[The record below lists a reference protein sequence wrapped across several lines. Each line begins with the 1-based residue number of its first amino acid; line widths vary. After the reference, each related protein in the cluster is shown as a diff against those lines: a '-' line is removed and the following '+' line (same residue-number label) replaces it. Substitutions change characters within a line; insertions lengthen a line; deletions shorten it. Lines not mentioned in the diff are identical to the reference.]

1 MLRAAGSATRGKDR
15 LRERLIRDLVQ
26 ENIDV
31 ARGVPRYKSRSRT
44 PKLAGG
50 WILGALIVAIAAF
63 FSGSLGTTSAG
74 GRRRANSPASAVGE
88 SGVLPS
94 ASTASGM
101 AAGGAPGPALPA
113 ALPAPKAIDPTLFQ
127 LAVRKIVLDPGHGG
141 SDPGAMTPGGL
152 SEKDITLDIAQRLAA
167 LLRTGG
173 LYGVVMTR
181 DRDESVSLE
190 RRVEIANGEKA
201 DLFMSIHINSIPLP
215 ERFGVETYYLGNSSD
230 PAALR
235 LAHAENSGSG
245 YSLSDFK
252 TLLEGVYIGVRQ
264 NESRRL
270 AQDMQSGLYRRLH
283 VVTPRLENRGVKT
296 APLVVLVGT
305 QMPAVLAEVSCIS
318 NGEEAKRLATPAYRQ
333 EIAQALR
340 AGVESYVASRGSG
353 SAAAPPVSAGS

>member
-1 MLRAAGSATRGKDR
+1 MGSATRGKDR

-26 ENIDV
+26 ENLDV
-31 ARGVPRYKSRSRT
+31 ARGVPRYRSRARG
-44 PKLAGG
+44 PKFAGG

-74 GRRRANSPASAVGE
+74 AGRRPRAADL
-88 SGVLPS
+88 LP
-94 ASTASGM
+94 TPK
-101 AAGGAPGPALPA
+101 PGLPA
-113 ALPAPKAIDPTLFQ
+113 ASSPEASFSAVATLPAPRAIDPTLFQ

-141 SDPGAMTPGGL
+141 GDPGAMTPGGL
-152 SEKDITLDIAQRLAA
+152 SEKEITLDIAQRLGA

-173 LYGVVMTR
+173 LYGVVLTR

-201 DLFMSIHINSIPLP
+201 DLFVSIHINSIPLP
-215 ERFGVETYYLGNSSD
+215 ERFGVETYYLGNSRD

-245 YSLSDFK
+245 YALSDFK

-264 NESRRL
+264 NESKRL
-270 AQDMQSGLYRRLH
+270 AEDKQSGLYRLH
-283 VVTPRLENRGVKT
+283 VVAPQLEDRGVKT

-305 QMPAVLAEVSCIS
+305 RMPAILAEVSCIS
-318 NGEEAKRLATPAYRQ
+318 NGEEASRLATPAYRQ
-333 EIAQALR
+333 QIAQALR

-353 SAAAPPVSAGS
+353 APSAPAPAGG